1 VVGDAGLLFD
11 PDDTGEMA
19 RQLHRLWTDADLRA
33 SLRER
38 GKARAAELSID
49 HTARLF
55 RAQYRQVGHR
65 SLTDED
71 RILLASPP
79 PA

>member
-1 VVGDAGLLFD
+1 MGS
-11 PDDTGEMA
+11 
-19 RQLHRLWTDADLRA
+19 QLHRLWTDAELRG

-38 GKARAAELSID
+38 GKKRAAEFSFD

-55 RAQYRQVGHR
+55 RAHYRQVGHR
-65 SLTDED
+65 SLTEED